1 LPGQAAFKESKW
13 LTDIQGPRLFPNS
26 LIEHRRSEQMNGETS
41 PPRARVFIS
50 CGQNKETAEAVI
62 ATQLRDKL
70 LQIGFDPYIAVAE
83 QTLRG
88 LKENVFARLSNSE
101 FFIFVDFKWER
112 IGNDRP
118 AIHRGSLFSHQELAL
133 ASYLDLDVLAF
144 QEASVK
150 RGDGILGF
158 LQTNTIEFTERHLLS
173 DQIIDHV
180 KKRGWDAQWRNEL
193 AIIRNPNE
201 FTDPQVRNMDNKL
214 GRFYHIEVCNR
225 HREKTAKN
233 CYVYLAKAA
242 KLDPRTEITTKTVE
256 LKWAGYVWPNA
267 HVLSKKLASLMRF
280 GFYTNSRRECYSNCL
295 PTRQISSP
303 A

>member
-1 LPGQAAFKESKW
+1 
-13 LTDIQGPRLFPNS
+13 
-26 LIEHRRSEQMNGETS
+26 M
-41 PPRARVFIS
+41 
-50 CGQNKETAEAVI
+50 
-62 ATQLRDKL
+62 
-70 LQIGFDPYIAVAE
+70 
-83 QTLRG
+83 
-88 LKENVFARLSNSE
+88 
-101 FFIFVDFKWER
+101 
-112 IGNDRP
+112 
-118 AIHRGSLFSHQELAL
+118 

-267 HVLSKKLASLMRF
+267 HVLSKKTRQFDALWILH
-280 GFYTNSRRECYSNCL
+280 EQ
-295 PTRQISSP
+295 PTRVLFQLFTDATDFIPGIEGVGSYELEYVVVSDNFPPARCTVKLDLRSSHTLTTLT
-303 A
+303 